1 MQNDTKTALGFGIA
15 IIALLIGA
23 TFISNTRTATPN
35 APAQSIAVEDG
46 VQVITIA
53 AKGGYTPE
61 RVTAKAGVPTELRIT
76 TNGTYDCSSLLVI
89 PQLGFEKTLPATGTE
104 KIAISAAQATGT
116 LQGQC
121 GMAMYTFQIV
131 FE

>member
-1 MQNDTKTALGFGIA
+1 MQNDTKTAMYFGIA
-15 IIALLIGA
+15 IVALLLGGTLMTHRQASRTGNASPIAA
-23 TFISNTRTATPN
+23 T
-35 APAQSIAVEDG
+35 QEG

-61 RVTAKAGVPTELRIT
+61 RVEAKAGVPTELRIT
-76 TNGTYDCSSLLVI
+76 TNGTYDCSSVVVI

-104 KIAISAAQATGT
+104 KIAISAEQATGT

-121 GMAMYTFQIV
+121 GMAMYTFQIA
-131 FE
+131 FK